1 MGRVL
6 SRIGVGGATV
16 DTILPD
22 DEFSPG
28 ERVTATV
35 EMVGGDSEQTI
46 ENVYLKLIASTH
58 DDETEHVLDTYDLL
72 DETVILA
79 ADETKTIETE
89 LRLPL
94 WTPITTT
101 NGITVRIDTGLDIE
115 WAVDATD
122 ADKIDIVPDE
132 FTDALF
138 TAIEELGFAHYGTY
152 ITDEESWVEDRPL
165 VQKFMF
171 VPESEPFDTYLDVLG
186 ITCLPREE
194 DLRVAVEINEI
205 DITAD
210 DPELEAKAEE
220 GAAARLL
227 TEGKK
232 SIEDIAYVG
241 DSPRD
246 LDERYGEH
254 DPTTERKGTIAN
266 ELDLDF
272 DKQEVTLTFENPY
285 PDQIQSELNATIR
298 QHTDQME

>member
-6 SRIGVGGATV
+6 SRVGVGGATV

-46 ENVYLKLIASTH
+46 ETVYLKLVAYTH
-58 DDETEHVLDTYDLL
+58 DETEHVLDTYELL
-72 DETVILA
+72 DGAVVLG
-79 ADETKTIETE
+79 ADETKTIESE

-101 NGITVRIDTGLDIE
+101 DDITVRIDTGLDIE
-115 WAVDATD
+115 WAVDPTD
-122 ADKIDIVPDE
+122 EDEIDIVPDE
-132 FTDALF
+132 FTEALF
-138 TAIEELGFAHYGTY
+138 TAIEELGFAALGAR
-152 ITDEESWVEDRPL
+152 IIDEVSWIDDRPV
-165 VQKFMF
+165 VQKFAF
-171 VPESEPFDTYLDVLG
+171 IPESEPFEDYLDILG
-186 ITCLPREE
+186 VTCVPREE

-205 DITAD
+205 DVTAD

-220 GAAARLL
+220 GGAARLW

-232 SIEDIAYVG
+232 NIEDAFYVG
-241 DSPRD
+241 DSPRE
-246 LDERYGEH
+246 LDERYAEH
-254 DPTTERKGTIAN
+254 QHKTERKGAITS

-285 PDQIQSELNATIR
+285 SDQIRSELAATIR
-298 QHTDQME
+298 QHTDQMQ